1 MLTLESNRFGG
12 DVVDSALQCRCQ
24 YRWMHSR
31 HDWASSPSARSRL
44 AVPVGTVLLFGR
56 LGLRENSAECFAREL
71 WLFGLMAV
79 PAGSS
84 LCRDAREVGGL
95 QFGLFSEGC
104 MRRANS
110 PLSVRAWTEA
120 LAPWNTA
127 SHVQQGFRC

>member
-1 MLTLESNRFGG
+1 MIGPAAHQRDL
-12 DVVDSALQCRCQ
+12 
-24 YRWMHSR
+24 
-31 HDWASSPSARSRL
+31 ASPFQWGPFS
-44 AVPVGTVLLFGR
+44 FGR
-56 LGLRENSAECFAREL
+56 LGLRENRAECFAREL

-95 QFGLFSEGC
+95 HIGLFSEGC

-127 SHVQQGFRC
+127 SHVQQGDRKSVV